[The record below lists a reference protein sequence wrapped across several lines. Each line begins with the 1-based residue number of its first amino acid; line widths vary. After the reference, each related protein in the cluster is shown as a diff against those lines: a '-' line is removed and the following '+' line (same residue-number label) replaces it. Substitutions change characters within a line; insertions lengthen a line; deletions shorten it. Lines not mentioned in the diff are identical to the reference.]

1 MKCSNVV
8 LYNRNVV
15 SVFVYTLSASLHF
28 AIPTSVRFLLE
39 IFHVNFGEYFDAN
52 KLQHAGV
59 VAWTCII
66 YEVNHAWIFPGIII
80 LSLY

>member
-1 MKCSNVV
+1 MYQCCAG
-8 LYNRNVV
+8 NVV
-15 SVFVYTLSASLHF
+15 SVHVCVLVSQSSFSHPYTSA
-28 AIPTSVRFLLE
+28 
-39 IFHVNFGEYFDAN
+39 NFGEYFDAN

>member
-59 VAWTCII
+59 VAWYMHMKLII
-66 YEVNHAWIFPGIII
+66 GFPGTCTKHTI
-80 LSLY
+80 SPH